1 MPLFFISPLHS
12 AMRDDISQLRQL
24 PAGAFGCAND
34 CLLPLWYPAPPPPL
48 YLRYSHIT
56 KGMYSIYT
64 RKKRVSHVAFFF
76 VVVSLSARDI
86 LGPSCLSSSLSLF
99 PSRLSRMCCWDLIV
113 AWAEKGDGAKFMGC
127 MVLLQYGPRCN
138 FTYHPQYPNLS
149 FFLST
154 RAFFCCWCC
163 FATFLLLAALLSCNV
178 R

>member
-86 LGPSCLSSSLSLF
+86 LGPSCLSSSLSFSVSLVT
-99 PSRLSRMCCWDLIV
+99 D
-113 AWAEKGDGAKFMGC
+113 
-127 MVLLQYGPRCN
+127 VLLGSDRGVGRKGGRCEIYGMHGIV
-138 FTYHPQYPNLS
+138 T
-149 FFLST
+149 
-154 RAFFCCWCC
+154 
-163 FATFLLLAALLSCNV
+163 V
-178 R
+178 RT